1 LTETVGVTFDVD
13 ALRQRYAEERARRLR
28 PDGIA
33 QYVETAGAFARF
45 AEDPWV
51 DGTFTREPLTDE
63 VDVAVIGAGFGGL
76 LTGARLRELGVD
88 SVRLIDRAADVG
100 GTWYWNRY
108 PGIACDVESY
118 VYMPLL
124 EELGYLPS
132 DKYAKGSEIFAHC
145 QRIAERYDLYRDAC
159 LRTDVHEI
167 RWDSG
172 TSRWV
177 IRTNHGDEMRAKFV
191 SMANGY
197 QAKPKLPGIEGLG
210 RFRGKAFHTSRWD
223 YGYTGERLEN
233 LAGKRVGIIGTG
245 ATAVQCVPHLAAA
258 AQRLFVF
265 QRTPSSVDV
274 RANRPTDAQW
284 ANTLRP
290 GWQRE
295 RIRNFQVLTA
305 GGHAE
310 EDLVADAWTS
320 ITRKLPVMR
329 QDGDGAPGPNI
340 ELADFAKMEEIR
352 ARVDEIVADPA
363 TAEALKPW
371 YGYFC
376 KRPCFH
382 DDYLQTFNRDNVALV
397 DTRGRGVERITE
409 DGVVVDGVTY
419 ELDCLIFATGFE
431 VGTDYCRR
439 TGFELIG
446 RGGVTLTDRWRDGVR
461 TFQGLCANGFPN
473 CFIESIAQAGLTV
486 NFPYLLDVQASHVAW
501 IIAWALARGVGEIEA
516 SPAAE
521 AAWVD
526 MVVARS
532 SATAERAKTCTPGYY
547 NREGKADAK
556 TRQGSFF
563 IGAPTE
569 YDDILT
575 AWRTA
580 GEMEGLEIRGGGP

>member
-1 LTETVGVTFDVD
+1 VTDTVGVTFDVD
-13 ALRQRYAEERARRLR
+13 ALRRRYAEERARRLR

-51 DGTFTREPLTDE
+51 DGTFTRAPLTDE

-76 LTGARLRELGVD
+76 LTGARLREHGVD

-132 DKYAKGSEIFAHC
+132 DKYARGSEIFAHC
-145 QRIAERYDLYRDAC
+145 QRVAERYDLYRDAC
-159 LRTDVHEI
+159 LRTEVHEI
-167 RWDSG
+167 RWDAK
-172 TSRWV
+172 TSRWI

-274 RANRPTDAQW
+274 RANRPTDTQW

-305 GGHAE
+305 GGQAE

-329 QDGDGAPGPNI
+329 QDGDGAPGLNI

-382 DDYLQTFNRDNVALV
+382 DDYLQTFNRDNVTLV

-409 DGVVVDGVTY
+409 DGVVVDGVSY

-446 RGGVTLTDRWRDGVR
+446 RDGVTLTDRWRDGVR

-486 NFPYLLDVQASHVAW
+486 NFPYLLDVQASHAAW
-501 IIAWALARGVGEIEA
+501 IIAWALARGVTEIEA

-575 AWRTA
+575 AWRAA
-580 GEMEGLEIRGGGP
+580 GDMEGLEIRGAGP

>member
-1 LTETVGVTFDVD
+1 
-13 ALRQRYAEERARRLR
+13 
-28 PDGIA
+28 
-33 QYVETAGAFARF
+33 
-45 AEDPWV
+45 
-51 DGTFTREPLTDE
+51 
-63 VDVAVIGAGFGGL
+63 VAIVGAGFGGL
-76 LTGARLRELGVD
+76 LTGARLRELGVQ

-118 VYMPLL
+118 VYIPLL
-124 EELGYLPS
+124 EELGYVPTE
-132 DKYAKGSEIFAHC
+132 KYAKGAEIFAHC
-145 QRIAERYDLYRDAC
+145 QRIAEHYDLYREAC
-159 LRTDVHEI
+159 LQTDVHEI
-167 RWDSG
+167 RWQESN
-172 TSRWV
+172 SRWI
-177 IRTNHGDEMRAKFV
+177 IRTNRGDEISAKFV

-197 QAKPKLPGIEGLG
+197 QAKPKLPGIPGLDS
-210 RFRGKAFHTSRWD
+210 FRGHTFHTSRWD
-223 YGYTGERLEN
+223 YDYTGKNLEN
-233 LAGKRVGIIGTG
+233 LAGSRVGIIGTG

-258 AQRLFVF
+258 AQHLYVF

-274 RANRPTDAQW
+274 RANQPTDPQW
-284 ANTLRP
+284 VNTLQP
-290 GWQRE
+290 GWQQK
-295 RIRNFQVLTA
+295 RIQNFQVLT
-305 GGHAE
+305 GGGQAE

-329 QDGDGAPGPNI
+329 HDSASSSNPEERTRDI

-352 ARVDEIVADPA
+352 ARVDQMVADRA

-382 DDYLQTFNRDNVALV
+382 DEYLHTFNRDNVTLV
-397 DTRGRGVERITE
+397 DTRGRGVQRITGS
-409 DGVVVDGVTY
+409 GVIVDGVTY

-446 RGGVTLTDRWRDGVR
+446 RDGVTLTERWRDGVR
-461 TFQGLCANGFPN
+461 TFQGLCTNGFPN

-486 NFPYLLDVQASHVAW
+486 NFPYLLDVQASHAAW
-501 IIAWALARGVGEIEA
+501 IIARALERGVTEVEA
-516 SPAAE
+516 SLRAE

-526 MVVARS
+526 TVVARS
-532 SATAERAKTCTPGYY
+532 AATAERAKTCTPGYY

-563 IGAPTE
+563 FGGPTE
-569 YDDILT
+569 YADILQT
-575 AWRTA
+575 WRA
-580 GEMEGLEIRGGGP
+580 NGDMEGLDIRGAESGP